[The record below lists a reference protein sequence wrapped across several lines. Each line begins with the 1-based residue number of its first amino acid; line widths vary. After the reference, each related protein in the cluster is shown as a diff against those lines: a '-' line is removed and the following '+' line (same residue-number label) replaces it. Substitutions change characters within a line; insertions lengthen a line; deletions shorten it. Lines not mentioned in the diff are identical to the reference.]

1 MDVDGGKIWQHLPGF
16 AKSQA
21 LANVWN
27 DPRAR
32 ADTDRNTGA
41 DGANLLQDA
50 GDIVRREALLPVG
63 TANVHVKGSRSCW
76 HHAVTF

>member
-16 AKSQA
+16 AKSQT
-21 LANVWN
+21 LTNVWH

-41 DGANLLQDA
+41 DGAEQRGYPTAQLLGGPLDL
-50 GDIVRREALLPVG
+50 GVR
-63 TANVHVKGSRSCW
+63 TQ
-76 HHAVTF
+76 